1 MIKKIICEM
10 WSQFIVYLKIQFSKE
25 NQICLYI
32 WVLGEIFYVI
42 ILFLLLDQLS
52 LSYYRIL
59 YCYIRFFKVKEYG
72 KSCKHLWTNSL
83 LMSQT
88 GGRKFVSNIRLVGHF
103 VFVSTVWRLTAC
115 HCLDCFLL
123 LIIATHDSFKKKHWF
138 LSTSVFSVFSI
149 YVLWTLKILIYV
161 FFSLYFI
168 QWIWT
173 LLW

>member
-1 MIKKIICEM
+1 MFVHMSAWWNILCNY
-10 WSQFIVYLKIQFSKE
+10 IVPAARSTKS
-25 NQICLYI
+25 
-32 WVLGEIFYVI
+32 
-42 ILFLLLDQLS
+42 
-52 LSYYRIL
+52 SYYRIL

-72 KSCKHLWTNSL
+72 KSCKHLWANSL

-88 GGRKFVSNIRLVGHF
+88 RGRKFVSNIRLVGHF

-149 YVLWTLKILIYV
+149 YVLWTLKILIDV
-161 FFSLYFI
+161 FFLCI
-168 QWIWT
+168 
-173 LLW
+173 L